1 MNQTAEHSRILES
14 LIRIGTVAEVDHD
27 NALCRVQ
34 SGELLTD
41 WLPWITARAGKVRI
55 WNPPS
60 IGEQVVLFSQSGE
73 VGAGVLLPGLFS
85 DAFPPPSHDASVTC
99 IAFPDGALVSY
110 NHGSGALN
118 ATGIKT
124 ALIQASDHVT
134 VDCPETTTTGNLT
147 VGGDLSVKGDSTLK
161 GKADVLGAF
170 SYAAGMSGTGGASGG
185 ATTITGPITQSG
197 GAITSN
203 GVVLDRHTHGGVQSG
218 GSSTGGP
225 K

>member
-14 LIRIGTVAEVDHD
+14 LIRIGTVAEVDHTH
-27 NALCRVQ
+27 ALCRVQ
-34 SGELLTD
+34 TGGLLTD
-41 WLPWITARAGKVRI
+41 WLPWLTARAGKVRI
-55 WNPPS
+55 WSPPS

-73 VGAGVLLPGLFS
+73 VGAGVVLPGLFS
-85 DAFPPPSHDASVTC
+85 DAITSPSSAAAVTC
-99 IAFPDGALVSY
+99 VAFPDGALVSY
-110 NHGSGALN
+110 NHASGALS
-118 ATGIKT
+118 ATGIQT
-124 ALIQASDHVT
+124 ALIQASNHVT

-147 VGGDLSVKGDSTLK
+147 VVGDLVIKGDSTFK

-170 SYAAGMSGTGGASGG
+170 SYAAGMSGTGGEGGG

-203 GVVLDRHTHGGVQSG
+203 GVVLHDHTHSGVQAG

-225 K
+225 T

>member
-14 LIRIGTVAEVDHD
+14 LIRIGTVAEVDHTS
-27 NALCRVQ
+27 ALCRVQ

-41 WLPWITARAGKVRI
+41 WLPWLTARAGNVRV
-55 WNPPS
+55 WSPPS

-73 VGAGVLLPGLFS
+73 VGAGVVLPGLFS
-85 DAFPPPSHDASVTC
+85 DAMPAPSQSADLCCTAY
-99 IAFPDGALVSY
+99 PDGAVMTY
-110 NHGSGALN
+110 NYASGALS

-124 ALIQASDHVT
+124 AQIQATDHVT

-147 VGGDLSVKGDSTLK
+147 VGGDLVIKGDSTFK

-170 SYAAGMSGTGGASGG
+170 SYAAGMRGTGGEGGG

-203 GVVLDRHTHGGVQSG
+203 GVALDSHTHGGVEHG
-218 GSSTGGP
+218 GSNTGGP
-225 K
+225 T